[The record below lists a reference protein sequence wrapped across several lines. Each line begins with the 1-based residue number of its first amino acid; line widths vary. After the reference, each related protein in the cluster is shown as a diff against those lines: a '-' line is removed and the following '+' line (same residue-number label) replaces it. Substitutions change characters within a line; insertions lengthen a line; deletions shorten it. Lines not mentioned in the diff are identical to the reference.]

1 MRRPSR
7 EHWGSSS
14 STKRTWRVSAR
25 TCFRSSRRRPLAPA
39 DAMALPNRISPPLQV
54 LWHGPCFV
62 IEGGTKR
69 RGHIARVCSAH
80 YLAMDTNSALD
91 AILALRAIWE
101 QKRGRVTLADLE
113 ILVRR
118 CVRSRGAAALPPER
132 WRGRPWRATTR
143 HEVVFEA

>member
-1 MRRPSR
+1 
-7 EHWGSSS
+7 
-14 STKRTWRVSAR
+14 
-25 TCFRSSRRRPLAPA
+25 
-39 DAMALPNRISPPLQV
+39 MATMLPIRISPASQNR
-54 LWHGPCFV
+54 WHDPCV
-62 IEGGTKR
+62 ADGDGTR
-69 RGHIARVCSAH
+69 RRRHIGRAGLAQ
-80 YLAMDTNSALD
+80 YLGMDSNNALD

>member
-1 MRRPSR
+1 M
-7 EHWGSSS
+7 
-14 STKRTWRVSAR
+14 
-25 TCFRSSRRRPLAPA
+25 
-39 DAMALPNRISPPLQV
+39 N
-54 LWHGPCFV
+54 
-62 IEGGTKR
+62 GTKR
-69 RGHIARVCSAH
+69 IRHVTLIVAARVLLRGPKELH
-80 YLAMDTNSALD
+80 LAMDANAALD

-101 QKRGRVTLADLE
+101 QKHGRVTLADLE

>member
-1 MRRPSR
+1 
-7 EHWGSSS
+7 
-14 STKRTWRVSAR
+14 
-25 TCFRSSRRRPLAPA
+25 L
-39 DAMALPNRISPPLQV
+39 
-54 LWHGPCFV
+54 
-62 IEGGTKR
+62 
-69 RGHIARVCSAH
+69 AH
-80 YLAMDTNSALD
+80 YLDMDSNNALD

-118 CVRSRGAAALPPER
+118 CIRSRGAAALPPER

>member
-1 MRRPSR
+1 M
-7 EHWGSSS
+7 
-14 STKRTWRVSAR
+14 
-25 TCFRSSRRRPLAPA
+25 
-39 DAMALPNRISPPLQV
+39 
-54 LWHGPCFV
+54 
-62 IEGGTKR
+62 
-69 RGHIARVCSAH
+69 AH
-80 YLAMDTNSALD
+80 YLDMDSNAALD
-91 AILALRAIWE
+91 AILTLRAIWE

>member
-1 MRRPSR
+1 MKLLPVIGL
-7 EHWGSSS
+7 H
-14 STKRTWRVSAR
+14 
-25 TCFRSSRRRPLAPA
+25 FRCT
-39 DAMALPNRISPPLQV
+39 N
-54 LWHGPCFV
+54 
-62 IEGGTKR
+62 GTKR
-69 RGHIARVCSAH
+69 IRHISPHVAARVEPDH
-80 YLAMDTNSALD
+80 REELHLTMDANAALD

-101 QKRGRVTLADLE
+101 QKRGRVTLSDLE

>member
-1 MRRPSR
+1 
-7 EHWGSSS
+7 
-14 STKRTWRVSAR
+14 V
-25 TCFRSSRRRPLAPA
+25 
-39 DAMALPNRISPPLQV
+39 ALPNRISPPSQI
-54 LWHGPCFV
+54 LWHGPCV
-62 IEGGTKR
+62 AVARGKKR
-69 RGHIARVCSAH
+69 RGHIERARSAH
-80 YLAMDTNSALD
+80 YIAMDSNNALD

-101 QKRGRVTLADLE
+101 QKRGRVTLADLQ

>member
-1 MRRPSR
+1 MIP
-7 EHWGSSS
+7 GP
-14 STKRTWRVSAR
+14 T
-25 TCFRSSRRRPLAPA
+25 
-39 DAMALPNRISPPLQV
+39 LPIRISPASQNR
-54 LWHGPCFV
+54 WHEACVAG
-62 IEGGTKR
+62 EHGTKR
-69 RGHIARVCSAH
+69 RRYIGCTRQAQ
-80 YLAMDTNSALD
+80 YLGMDSNNALD